1 MELLRL
7 KCPVCHSS
15 DIQYHSPYSTKS
27 HGDRVIYKCTHCPIY
42 FSETK
47 KTLLEGLKTPVSV
60 IWQVLKA
67 RTEGMGLNAAA
78 RTFEKAKNTIL
89 AWERKFVDLHR
100 VLFLYAL
107 VHAFLELVL
116 EGDEVYTK
124 VQKNV
129 PPDQSLGW
137 TIVLMDRAS
146 RFIWA
151 LECGKKDRRLFQK
164 AIKTLDQMARQ
175 THNLSLFT
183 DGERRYGNLLFE
195 ICYALVHNGKPG
207 RPKKTFK
214 RGVHVRIKNKGSQ
227 AHKKG
232 RKRPKDQSPWQEH
245 PATARVIAETD
256 IHANHAEAFFSAL
269 RRKCATFRRKTNMY
283 AKSTKGLQRLLRVYW
298 VVHNFLRVHFS
309 TREVPAVALG
319 ILERRL
325 SVQEIFQIQMA

>member
-7 KCPVCHSS
+7 KCPVCHSA
-15 DIQYHSPYSTKS
+15 DIRYHSPYTTKN
-27 HGDRVIYKCTHCPIY
+27 HGRRVINKCEHCPIY

-47 KTLLEGLKTPVSV
+47 KTLMEGLQTPVSV

-107 VHAFLELVL
+107 VHEFLELVI
-116 EGDEVYTK
+116 EGDEAYTK

-129 PPDQSLGW
+129 PPDQSRGW
-137 TIVLMDRAS
+137 TILLIDRAS
-146 RFIWA
+146 RFIWE
-151 LECGKKDRRLFQK
+151 LTCGKKDRRLFTK
-164 AIKTLDQMARQ
+164 AIKILDKIARQ
-175 THNLSLFT
+175 THDLSIFT
-183 DGERRYGNLLFE
+183 DGERRYGKLLFD
-195 ICYALVHNGKPG
+195 ICYELVHNGKPG

-214 RGVHVRIKNKGSQ
+214 RGVHFSIKNKGSQ

-232 RKRPKDQSPWQEH
+232 RKRPKYQRPWREH
-245 PATARVIAETD
+245 PETTRTIAEMD
-256 IHANHAEAFFSAL
+256 IHANHAEAFWSAL
-269 RRKCATFRRKTNMY
+269 RRKCATFRRKTNTY
-283 AKSTKGLQRLLRVYW
+283 AKATTGLQRLLRVYW
-298 VVHNFLRVHFS
+298 VVHNFLRVHF
-309 TREVPAVALG
+309 TIREVPAVALG

-325 SVQEIFQIQMA
+325 SVQEIFQIQMV